1 MAGGLWDR
9 IYLNLIEDGRYWY
22 LLNGLKITLIV
33 TFFAVILGILIGLLV
48 AVVKVAAAGNRKL
61 RPLEFLVNLYITV
74 IRGTPVMVQL
84 LIIYFIVFSAVDVSQ
99 VVVAI
104 VAFGINSGAYVS
116 ETIRSGILAVN
127 KGQTEAGR
135 SLGFTAWQTYRYI
148 VLPQAL
154 KNILPALGNEFIAL
168 LKETAVVGYIGL
180 QDLTMGGD
188 IIRSRTYDAFIPLL
202 TVAIIYLL
210 FVMILSAGLKRLE
223 RRLRRSDQR

>member
-1 MAGGLWDR
+1 MIGSFWDR

-22 LLNGLKITLIV
+22 LLNGLKVTLIV
-33 TFFAVILGILIGLLV
+33 TFFAVILGILIGLFV

-84 LIIYFIVFSAVDVSQ
+84 LIIYFIVFASVNVSQ

-116 ETIRSGILAVN
+116 ETIRSGIMAVDR
-127 KGQTEAGR
+127 GQAEAGR
-135 SLGFTAWQTYRYI
+135 SLGFTSWETYRYI

-188 IIRSRTYDAFIPLL
+188 IIRSRTYDAFVPLL
-202 TVAIIYLL
+202 TVAAIYLL
-210 FVMILSAGLKRLE
+210 FVVILSAGLKRFE
-223 RRLRRSDQR
+223 RRLRRSDNR